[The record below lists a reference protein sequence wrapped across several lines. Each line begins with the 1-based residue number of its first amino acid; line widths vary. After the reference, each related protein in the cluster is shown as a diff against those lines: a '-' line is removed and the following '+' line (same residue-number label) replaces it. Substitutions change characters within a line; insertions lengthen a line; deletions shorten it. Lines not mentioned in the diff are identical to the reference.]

1 MIRRAV
7 HEENGDMGK
16 GNQSDVE
23 MGKMRM
29 GLERPTGIVGP
40 ETGSHSR
47 TGRDFIHEHLAGGSG
62 LLLRNV
68 VPTYQT
74 TLCHNRRS
82 QYIHY
87 CENVRSY
94 LLFVLFAGAFLTEMP
109 IGSFRPTSE
118 CSSNSFACLPWQ
130 RKWFDVDSRNV
141 LSSQYVPLR
150 TQVAVQFS

>member
-7 HEENGDMGK
+7 HEKNGHVGK
-16 GNQSDVE
+16 SNQSDVE

-29 GLERPTGIVGP
+29 GLEGPTGIVGP

-47 TGRDFIHEHLAGGSG
+47 TGRDFIHEHLEGGSG
-62 LLLRNV
+62 FLLRNV

-82 QYIHY
+82 QYSHHS
-87 CENVRSY
+87 ENVRSY
-94 LLFVLFAGAFLTEMP
+94 LRFVLFAGAFLTGMP
-109 IGSFRPTSE
+109 IGTFRPTSE
-118 CSSNSFACLPWQ
+118 CSSNSFACLPGQ
-130 RKWFDVDSRNV
+130 CKWFDVDSRNV

-150 TQVAVQFS
+150 TQVAVQFN